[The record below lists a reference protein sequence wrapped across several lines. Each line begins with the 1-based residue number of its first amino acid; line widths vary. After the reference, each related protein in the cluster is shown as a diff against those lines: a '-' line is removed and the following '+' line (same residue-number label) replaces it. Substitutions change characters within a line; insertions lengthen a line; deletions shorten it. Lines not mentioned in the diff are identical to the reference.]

1 MFPLLCLG
9 SCVNICQIQFQSMDL
24 STKLHETSLVFCPTL
39 SDPNFVQLPQ
49 WKSSC
54 KLQNTLQW
62 FFFAGPHLWIP
73 PLFTN
78 KNTFVSAKAT
88 QLQHIRGLVWSSAYR
103 ILRNINSMASDLMV
117 LPRCYTTLMATCS
130 ARNGGWTGHGFWSDP
145 WTHCT
150 QQLQHWMACKDET
163 IWRET
168 TTVQDLWWMAV
179 IFCFITSFIK
189 AFHLSP
195 VFFFFRGIGKG
206 YTGGYHEYFGPD
218 ADIDSHIYLMLANDL
233 IHSVVPLVHFGVIL
247 PVMSKEWCLKEWGT
261 WMKLKLHLVWYKK
274 WHLE

>member
-1 MFPLLCLG
+1 M
-9 SCVNICQIQFQSMDL
+9 I
-24 STKLHETSLVFCPTL
+24 
-39 SDPNFVQLPQ
+39 
-49 WKSSC
+49 
-54 KLQNTLQW
+54 
-62 FFFAGPHLWIP
+62 FFAGPHLWIP

-117 LPRCYTTLMATCS
+117 LPRCYTTLMVTCS
-130 ARNGGWTGHGFWSDP
+130 ARNGGWTGHGFWSEP

-195 VFFFFRGIGKG
+195 VFFYFPRYRQRLHRWLSWIFRTWCG
-206 YTGGYHEYFGPD
+206 YWQPYLSHVGQRSYPLSGSFGAFWCHFACD
-218 ADIDSHIYLMLANDL
+218 EQGM
-233 IHSVVPLVHFGVIL
+233 VPLGMGDVDETKTA
-247 PVMSKEWCLKEWGT
+247 SCLVQKMALRVTG
-261 WMKLKLHLVWYKK
+261 L
-274 WHLE
+274 

>member
-195 VFFFFRGIGKG
+195 VFFFSEVSAKATPVAIMNISDLMRILTAISISCWPTILSTQWFLWCILVSFCLWWARNGASRNGGRGW
-206 YTGGYHEYFGPD
+206 
-218 ADIDSHIYLMLANDL
+218 N
-233 IHSVVPLVHFGVIL
+233 
-247 PVMSKEWCLKEWGT
+247 
-261 WMKLKLHLVWYKK
+261 
-274 WHLE
+274 